1 VQKPQGDKA
10 AHQGLEFAEAMVNA
24 FAESAKLYCRWWG
37 PLGGPMSRGIDAWA
51 QMQCGYLHWLGKTS
65 GPRGGSSYTSQ
76 YREGTSTAESGA
88 REAQRIARESAREAQ
103 RIAGEAERN
112 AREAERSASE
122 DQRSPEKDFRNTI
135 RESVSRSEAVGQEEG
150 PRAGT
155 AAVTDAEGLPLEG
168 YDSLNVHQVT
178 QELGKLSI
186 EEIERL
192 RDYEGENR
200 GRRSLMD
207 RFERRIRA
215 VREDLK
221 GNGETEEGPEEG
233 IRSIIRE
240 SVRRSEREE

>member
-1 VQKPQGDKA
+1 VQKSQGNKT
-10 AHQGLEFAEAMVNA
+10 AHQGLEIAEAMVNA
-24 FAESAKLYCRWWG
+24 FAESAKLYRRWWG
-37 PLGGPMSRGIDAWA
+37 PLGGPMSRGIDTWA
-51 QMQCGYLHWLGKTS
+51 QMQRGYLHWLGKTS
-65 GPRGGSSYTSQ
+65 GPRSGSSNTSQ
-76 YREGTSTAESGA
+76 YREGASAAESG
-88 REAQRIARESAREAQ
+88 AREAQ

-112 AREAERSASE
+112 TREAERSVSE
-122 DQRSPEKDFRNTI
+122 DQRSPEKDLRNTM

-155 AAVTDAEGLPLEG
+155 AATADAEGLPIED

-178 QELGKLSI
+178 QKLGKLSI

-192 RDYEGENR
+192 RDYETENR

-221 GNGETEEGPEEG
+221 GNGKTEEGPKEG
-233 IRSIIRE
+233 IRSTIRE
-240 SVRRSEREE
+240 SVRRSERGE

>member
-1 VQKPQGDKA
+1 
-10 AHQGLEFAEAMVNA
+10 MVNA

-37 PLGGPMSRGIDAWA
+37 PLSGPMSHGIDAWA
-51 QMQCGYLHWLGKTS
+51 QMQRGYLHWLGKTS
-65 GPRGGSSYTSQ
+65 GPRGGSSDTSQ
-76 YREGTSTAESGA
+76 YREGASAAESG
-88 REAQRIARESAREAQ
+88 AREAQ

-122 DQRSPEKDFRNTI
+122 GQRSPEKDLRDTI
-135 RESVSRSEAVGQEEG
+135 RESVSRSEVVGQEEG

-155 AAVTDAEGLPLEG
+155 AATADAEGLPIED

-178 QELGKLSI
+178 QKLGKLSI

-192 RDYEGENR
+192 RDYEAENR

-221 GNGETEEGPEEG
+221 GNGKTEEGPEEG

>member
-1 VQKPQGDKA
+1 MQKPQDDKT

-51 QMQCGYLHWLGKTS
+51 QMQRGYLHWLGKTS
-65 GPRGGSSYTSQ
+65 GPRGGSSDTSQ
-76 YREGTSTAESGA
+76 YREGASAAESG
-88 REAQRIARESAREAQ
+88 AREAQ

-122 DQRSPEKDFRNTI
+122 DQRSPEKDLRNTI

-155 AAVTDAEGLPLEG
+155 AATADAEGLPIED

-178 QELGKLSI
+178 QKLGKLSI

-192 RDYEGENR
+192 CDYEAENR

-221 GNGETEEGPEEG
+221 GNGKTEEGPKED

-240 SVRRSEREE
+240 SVRRSEREK

>member
-1 VQKPQGDKA
+1 VQKPQDDKT

-51 QMQCGYLHWLGKTS
+51 QMQRGYLHWLGKTS
-65 GPRGGSSYTSQ
+65 GPRGGSSDTSQ
-76 YREGTSTAESGA
+76 YREGASAAESGA

-122 DQRSPEKDFRNTI
+122 DQRSPEKDLRNTI

-150 PRAGT
+150 PRDGT
-155 AAVTDAEGLPLEG
+155 AAAADAEGPPIED

-178 QELGKLSI
+178 QKLGKLSI

-192 RDYEGENR
+192 CDYEAENR

-221 GNGETEEGPEEG
+221 GNGKTEEGPKED

-240 SVRRSEREE
+240 SVRRSEREK

>member
-1 VQKPQGDKA
+1 MQKPQGDKA

-51 QMQCGYLHWLGKTS
+51 QMQRGYLHWLGKTS
-65 GPRGGSSYTSQ
+65 GPRGGSSDTSQ
-76 YREGTSTAESGA
+76 YREGASAAESG
-88 REAQRIARESAREAQ
+88 AREAQ

-122 DQRSPEKDFRNTI
+122 DQRSPEKDLRNTI

-150 PRAGT
+150 PRDGT
-155 AAVTDAEGLPLEG
+155 AAAADAEGPPIED
-168 YDSLNVHQVT
+168 YDSLNLHQVT
-178 QELGKLSI
+178 QKLGKLSI
-186 EEIERL
+186 KEIERL
-192 RDYEGENR
+192 RDYEAENR
-200 GRRSLMD
+200 GRRSLID

-221 GNGETEEGPEEG
+221 GNGKTEEGPEEG